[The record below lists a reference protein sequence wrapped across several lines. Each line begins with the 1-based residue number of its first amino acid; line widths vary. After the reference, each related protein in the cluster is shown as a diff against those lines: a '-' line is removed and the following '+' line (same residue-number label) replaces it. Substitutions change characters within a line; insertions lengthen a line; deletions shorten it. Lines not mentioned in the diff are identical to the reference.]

1 MLESVRSL
9 TTLFDTP
16 IQAPPAAY
24 HLLIMGP
31 DLFVA
36 QALPK
41 SGELTVGRADNA
53 DIRIT
58 DPLASRLHARLHVGA
73 GGQFEIE
80 DIGSINR
87 TKVRDVALEHGARV
101 AVLPGEAITIGSTI
115 LMVRETRA
123 TTRNRRVWPHTH
135 FEAHIEEEC
144 ARAAE
149 TRMPFAIIRLA
160 VDGNLPAS
168 AIADMIAP
176 ALRTSDM
183 LALYGPSDY
192 EIFLPATSPDLV
204 SAINNDLI
212 GRLRAQSI
220 VARTGTASHPRDGQ
234 TPEALVACASER
246 LRGHD
251 TPPPVEG
258 VIVEDPRMRRAYQLA
273 TSAARGV
280 ISVLVVGETGVGKDV
295 MATQIHKLSPRAKAP
310 FVTLNCAAI
319 SESLLESELFG
330 HEKGAFTG
338 ATEAKAGLLEM
349 APGGTVFLDEIGE
362 MPGKLQAKLLRVLE
376 TREIQR
382 VGSVKT
388 RAIDVR
394 FVAATNRDLDA
405 DIAEGKFRRD
415 LYYRLN
421 GITVHI
427 PPLRERRAE
436 ILPLVRS
443 FLARFARE
451 AGDRAAPDVSPEAA
465 RLARGLPVAG
475 QRARAAQRRRARA
488 AAVRGVGDP
497 ARAPADREHGGPL
510 GLVRGVDARG
520 AVRGG
525 RAGGSGSGSAVADRR
540 AAHRPRG
547 RHRRGARTHPARAGR
562 ARRQS
567 DPGRQGAGD
576 RAQHADRAPRGLRR
590 PAPAQAGRNGRVA
603 RPPRPIGSSDRSYK
617 LSDRSDDLS
626 RRVVGRRRAGPE
638 NRPRG
643 ARHGRC

>member
-16 IQAPPAAY
+16 VQAPPAAY

-31 DLFVA
+31 DLFLA

-41 SGELTVGRADNA
+41 KGELSIGRADNA

-58 DPLASRLHARLHVGA
+58 DPLASRLHARLHIGE
-73 GGQFEIE
+73 GGLFEIE

-101 AVLPGEAITIGSTI
+101 AVLPGEAVTIGSTI
-115 LMVRETRA
+115 LMVQETRA
-123 TTRNRRVWPHTH
+123 TARNRRVWPHTH
-135 FEAHIEEEC
+135 FEARIEEEC
-144 ARAAE
+144 ANAAH
-149 TRMPFAIIRLA
+149 TRMPFTIIRVA

-168 AIADMIAP
+168 TVADTIAP
-176 ALRTSDM
+176 TLRTSDM

-192 EIFLPATSPDLV
+192 EIFLPATSPDLG
-204 SAINNDLI
+204 SAINKDLI

-220 VARTGTASHPRDGQ
+220 AARTGMACHPRDGQ
-234 TPEALVACASER
+234 TPEALVARSSER
-246 LRGHD
+246 LRGHE
-251 TPPPVEG
+251 TAPPVDG

-273 TSAARGV
+273 NSAARGV

-295 MATQIHKLSPRAKAP
+295 MATQIHRLSPRAKAP

-338 ATEAKAGLLEM
+338 ATEAKAGLLET
-349 APGGTVFLDEIGE
+349 APGGTVFLDEIAE
-362 MPGKLQAKLLRVLE
+362 MPAKLQAKLLRVLE

-394 FVAATNRDLDA
+394 FVAATNRDLEA
-405 DIAEGKFRRD
+405 DIAEGRFRRD

-451 AGDRAAPDVSPEAA
+451 AGDRPAPDISPDAA
-465 RLARGLPVAG
+465 RLLEVYPWPGNVREVRNVVERALLLCEGSEILPEHLPIESM
-475 QRARAAQRRRARA
+475 AAHSISFSAAPPPAMPFA
-488 AAVRGVGDP
+488 AAP
-497 ARAPADREHGGPL
+497 SYP
-510 GLVRGVDARG
+510 VDA
-520 AVRGG
+520 G
-525 RAGGSGSGSAVADRR
+525 RISPTAARPTAPSGVVDEERERILRVLAEHAGNQTQ
-540 AAHRPRG
+540 AAKALGMARSTLIARLESYGVPRPRK
-547 RHRRGARTHPARAGR
+547 
-562 ARRQS
+562 
-567 DPGRQGAGD
+567 PGD
-576 RAQHADRAPRGLRR
+576 
-590 PAPAQAGRNGRVA
+590 
-603 RPPRPIGSSDRSYK
+603 
-617 LSDRSDDLS
+617 
-626 RRVVGRRRAGPE
+626 
-638 NRPRG
+638 
-643 ARHGRC
+643 